1 MTRQA
6 LWAVILG
13 VAAAACGDDG
23 GGGADAAPMIDARE
37 ARGTLGLSPYCH
49 ACEAE
54 RSNIRRRA
62 AGVPPRRQEQ
72 PA

>member
-1 MTRQA
+1 VTTPPNVRRN
-6 LWAVILG
+6 
-13 VAAAACGDDG
+13 
-23 GGGADAAPMIDARE
+23 ADSELEKRCSRCRDWWPADRE
-37 ARGTLGLSPYCH
+37 FYCNKARGTLGLSPYCH